1 MAAAKVRAPIRLFAA
16 EQREREREREE
27 KMLLSSTT
35 WVVVVVAVVMMAAV
49 GFCSSPS
56 SLLFLFLNKLFR
68 DKTRRDEERY
78 EKSL

>member
-1 MAAAKVRAPIRLFAA
+1 
-16 EQREREREREE
+16 
-27 KMLLSSTT
+27 
-35 WVVVVVAVVMMAAV
+35 MMAAV

-78 EKSL
+78 EKRVNSFLGFGKHLNISKCDAVLFVVGLVCENAKET